1 MLTSAR
7 VERGEAMLRGNAKIK
22 FYLMQIKF
30 AILSGDGDVR
40 TLCKNLKV

>member
-7 VERGEAMLRGNAKIK
+7 VERGEAMLRSNAKIK

-30 AILSGDGDVR
+30 AILNGDGDVR
-40 TLCKNLKV
+40 KGLTDFM